1 MRDMISTH
9 APAELVDHLCRQNDL
24 TPTQATRLIEEVLA
38 FYNESSAAFIQRRHH
53 ELQKAGL
60 ANAEIYRQIS
70 AELEH
75 RRFKLDPL
83 TERQIR
89 RTIYG

>member
-1 MRDMISTH
+1 MISPPV
-9 APAELVDHLCRQNDL
+9 PAELVDHLCRQNDL

-38 FYNESSAAFIQRRHH
+38 FYDESSAAFIQRRHY

-60 ANAEIYRQIS
+60 ANAQIYQMIA

>member
-1 MRDMISTH
+1 MRNMLTTN
-9 APAELVDHLCRQNDL
+9 APSELVDHLCRHSNL
-24 TPTQATRLIEEVLA
+24 TPVAAARLIDEVLA
-38 FYNESSAAFIQRRHH
+38 FYDEPTASFIQRRHY

-60 ANAEIYRQIS
+60 ANAVIYAQI
-70 AELEH
+70 AEELKH
-75 RRFKLDPL
+75 HRFKAEPL